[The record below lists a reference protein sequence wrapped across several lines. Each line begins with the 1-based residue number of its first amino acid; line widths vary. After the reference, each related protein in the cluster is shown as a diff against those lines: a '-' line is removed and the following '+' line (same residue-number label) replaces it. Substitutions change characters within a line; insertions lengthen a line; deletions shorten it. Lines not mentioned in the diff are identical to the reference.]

1 MQYSE
6 EVGQLEGDDACRRS
20 GFAGDQPGRVLSQ
33 KQGKDE
39 SRECLCHSSRDCSL
53 NTKMDSREKLE
64 EGKKVGGG
72 RSPSGSW
79 LQQQPAAARRT
90 EDSMAFPIVFFFSCP
105 VEIPRG
111 EGAIQDPH
119 VEKRDDYGGGSERIW
134 RVLRWFQEYWEDV
147 RGIKL
152 DSKHSAFQR
161 EIRFEL
167 QPGRKIGPNKMDIPL
182 IVLWAWLD
190 GGIEEQLCHD
200 LDLDLEQDSNAL
212 ACVFVDNQ
220 DLLQPFVFS

>member
-1 MQYSE
+1 MQYNE
-6 EVGQLEGDDACRRS
+6 EAGQLEGDDACRRS

-90 EDSMAFPIVFFFSCP
+90 EDSMAFPIVLFFFSSCRDSSWRRCHSRP
-105 VEIPRG
+105 ACRK
-111 EGAIQDPH
+111 EGWLWWWLRAYMESSQMVSGVLGGCAGDQTGFQTQCLPKRNKVWTAARTQDRP
-119 VEKRDDYGGGSERIW
+119 K
-134 RVLRWFQEYWEDV
+134 
-147 RGIKL
+147 
-152 DSKHSAFQR
+152 
-161 EIRFEL
+161 
-167 QPGRKIGPNKMDIPL
+167 
-182 IVLWAWLD
+182 
-190 GGIEEQLCHD
+190 
-200 LDLDLEQDSNAL
+200 
-212 ACVFVDNQ
+212 
-220 DLLQPFVFS
+220 